1 MKNVKLECE
10 MAMAMARKDLLNKRD
25 PVANKYIVK
34 KLERKI
40 RRLGGSVNVTEI
52 E

>member
-1 MKNVKLECE
+1 MKNMKLECE
-10 MAMAMARKDLLNKRD
+10 MAIARRDLLNKRD

-40 RRLGGSVNVTEI
+40 RRLGGSINVTEI

>member
-1 MKNVKLECE
+1 MKNIKLECE
-10 MAMAMARKDLLNKRD
+10 MAMARKDLLNKRD

-34 KLERKI
+34 KLERRI
-40 RRLGGSVNVTEI
+40 RHLGGNVNATEN

>member
-10 MAMAMARKDLLNKRD
+10 MAMARKDLLNKRD
-25 PVANKYIVK
+25 PVANKYIIK

-40 RRLGGSVNVTEI
+40 RRLGGSVNATEI

>member
-1 MKNVKLECE
+1 MKNMKLECE
-10 MAMAMARKDLLNKRD
+10 MAIARKDLLNKRD
-25 PVANKYIVK
+25 PVANKSIVK

-40 RRLGGSVNVTEI
+40 RRLGGSVNVTEA

>member
-1 MKNVKLECE
+1 MKNMKLEYE
-10 MAMAMARKDLLNKRD
+10 MAIARKDLLNKRD

>member
-10 MAMAMARKDLLNKRD
+10 MAIARRDLLNKRNS
-25 PVANKYIVK
+25 VANKYIVK

-40 RRLGGSVNVTEI
+40 RRLGGNVDATGI
-52 E
+52 D

>member
-1 MKNVKLECE
+1 MIKNEKLMCE
-10 MAMAMARKDLLNKRD
+10 MARARRDLLFKRD

-40 RRLGGSVNVTEI
+40 RRLGGTIDGVAE
-52 E
+52 